1 MTIKDKLL
9 LIKIVLSDKERK
21 SILSILNDLK
31 KLKKKNSFGEMK
43 FYVRTLMY
51 KKDAGNINMYV
62 NDSVL
67 SRILKLMTTQD
78 NWFLLDNKIKFS
90 EIMRE
95 LPIGT
100 PLYLGKIEKGFLY
113 DNKGNSFAIKNKKDL
128 LPVFDKLIQNHN
140 TVFIKSAERFGG
152 KGVFMHNK
160 TSAFN
165 PDKIDLQEDYLIEKG
180 LIQHDALNKINPYC
194 VNTLRVISLNR
205 NGEIK
210 IPSCLLRMG
219 VNESYKDNASSGGI
233 FVNYDIE
240 KNKLGEV
247 ATKFLNKGGASFYSH
262 PGSNFIFKDQSLP
275 YPNEVISIVT
285 KATKMFPDRYIIGW
299 DVAYTPE
306 GPVIIEGNTAPC
318 PAGMQIA
325 LRGLRNN
332 KIYDGIYREFYN

>member
-31 KLKKKNSFGEMK
+31 ELKKKNSFGEMK

-51 KKDAGNINMYV
+51 KKDAGNIHMYV

-90 EIMRE
+90 EIMAG
-95 LPIGT
+95 LPGIT
-100 PLYLGKIEKGFLY
+100 PLYLGKIEKVFIC
-113 DNKGNSFAIKNKKDL
+113 DSEGNSFSIKNKKDL
-128 LPVFDKLIQNHN
+128 LPVIDKLVQIHK
-140 TVFIKSAERFGG
+140 VIFIKSAEKFGG
-152 KGVFMHNK
+152 DGVFRCTE
-160 TSAFN
+160 TSTLN
-165 PDKIDLQEDYLIEKG
+165 LDEINLDEDYIIEKG
-180 LIQHDALNKINPYC
+180 LTQHDFLNRINPYC

-210 IPSCLLRMG
+210 IPSCLLRMS

-240 KNKLGEV
+240 KNKLSEI
-247 ATKFLNKGGASFYSH
+247 AIRYINLLETRYYSH
-262 PGSNFIFKDQSLP
+262 PNTHFVFKDQQLP
-275 YPNEVISIVT
+275 YPDRVISLVT
-285 KATKMFPDRYIIGW
+285 KAAELFPDRFVIGW

-306 GPVIIEGNTAPC
+306 GPVIIEGNTNPC
-318 PAGMQIA
+318 PVEIQLA
-325 LRGLRNN
+325 LRGIRNN
-332 KIYDGIYREFYN
+332 KTYDELYHEFNN

>member
-90 EIMRE
+90 EIMAG
-95 LPIGT
+95 LPGIT
-100 PLYLGKIEKGFLY
+100 PLYLGKIEKVFIC
-113 DNKGNSFAIKNKKDL
+113 DSEGNSFSIKNKKDL
-128 LPVFDKLIQNHN
+128 LPVIDKLVQIHK
-140 TVFIKSAERFGG
+140 VIFIKSAEKFGG
-152 KGVFMHNK
+152 DGVFRCTE
-160 TSAFN
+160 TSTLN
-165 PDKIDLQEDYLIEKG
+165 LDEINLDEDYIIEKG
-180 LIQHDALNKINPYC
+180 LTQHDFLNRINPYC

-219 VNESYKDNASSGGI
+219 LNESYKDNASSGGI